1 MAVIRDLNELEPS
14 FFQQELD
21 GGRARVE
28 GVLNELFDSVRR
40 TVNDLRSQS
49 CSSRVVA
56 GGQDGRYFVCTG

>member
-1 MAVIRDLNELEPS
+1 MAVIRDLNELQPS

-40 TVNDLRSQS
+40 TVNNLQRQG
-49 CSSRVVA
+49 CS
-56 GGQDGRYFVCTG
+56 